1 MRTVSLTIN
10 GRKVQAEVE
19 PRRNL
24 ADFLREDQFLTGTHI
39 GCEHGVCGACTV
51 LIDGSPARSCI
62 TYAVACDG
70 AEVRTIEGLEKD
82 PVMARLR
89 EAFSEHHGLQCG
101 YCTPGMLISARDIV
115 TRLPQADE
123 KRIRLELS
131 GNLCRCTG
139 YVGIV
144 AAVRSVMAQG
154 GESESHSTR
163 ARTRLGPVGAHPPS
177 TAQNES
183 RSTTTRPSP
192 LTRLAAERLAT
203 LSPHGGETVGPS
215 AAKGRGEGLARPP
228 ESITQEQWAAVESS
242 GVELLESF
250 TVPCSQVETWRL
262 LADLDTVARCI
273 PGARLTMPLQNGRAQ
288 GEMHVKLGPIV
299 SAFAGIVE
307 IEREETAFRGVVR
320 GAGRDSRSASS
331 GRAIVVYT
339 VKPLSETSSQVDLSV
354 KFLLT
359 GALAQF
365 SRSGL
370 VKDVADHLTR
380 TFARNL
386 AARLAGAPS
395 AQSEQQVLDAGTLAR
410 AALWGRIVRFFRNL
424 LRS

>member
-89 EAFSEHHGLQCG
+89 EAFSQHHGLQCG

-154 GESESHSTR
+154 GESQSHSTR

-177 TAQNES
+177 AAHI
-183 RSTTTRPSP
+183 RSTVGARHASP
-192 LTRLAAERLAT
+192 LQARSASPSER
-203 LSPHGGETVGPS
+203 
-215 AAKGRGEGLARPP
+215 
-228 ESITQEQWAAVESS
+228 ITQEQWSAVESS
-242 GVELLESF
+242 GVDLRDSF
-250 TVPCSQVETWRL
+250 TVPCSQAETWQL

-273 PGARLTMPLQNGRAQ
+273 PGARLTMPLQNGRAE

-299 SAFAGIVE
+299 SAFAGTVE
-307 IEREETAFRGVVR
+307 IERNETAFRGVVR
-320 GAGRDSRSASS
+320 AAGRDSRSASS
-331 GRAIVVYT
+331 GRAIIVYT
-339 VKPLSETSSQVDLSV
+339 VEPLSEGSSRVDLSV

-386 AARLAGAPS
+386 AARLAGAPTT
-395 AQSEQQVLDAGTLAR
+395 QSEQQVLDAGTLAR
-410 AALWGRIVRFFRNL
+410 AALWSRIVRFFRKFF
-424 LRS
+424 RS

>member
-1 MRTVSLTIN
+1 MTKVSLAVN
-10 GRKVQAEVE
+10 GRKIEAEVE

-70 AEVRTIEGLEKD
+70 AEVTTIEGLEKD
-82 PVMARLR
+82 TVMARLR
-89 EAFSEHHGLQCG
+89 QAFSHHHALQCG

-123 KRIRLELS
+123 ARVRRELS

-144 AAVRSVMAQG
+144 AAVRSVMAEAATDRIQ
-154 GESESHSTR
+154 
-163 ARTRLGPVGAHPPS
+163 ARNQCGPVGAHVAS
-177 TAQNES
+177 
-183 RSTTTRPSP
+183 
-192 LTRLAAERLAT
+192 
-203 LSPHGGETVGPS
+203 VPS
-215 AAKGRGEGLARPP
+215 ARPRHPRRDLVAPASETFGREPRAQ
-228 ESITQEQWAAVESS
+228 SSSVTAEQWRAVETQ
-242 GVELLESF
+242 GVELTQSIEVAHSR
-250 TVPCSQVETWRL
+250 EGTWRFL
-262 LADLDTVARCI
+262 SDLDAVTRCI
-273 PGARLTMPLQNGRAQ
+273 PGARLTAPPQGGCAQ

-299 SAFAGIVE
+299 SAFAGQLEVE
-307 IEREETAFRGVVR
+307 RDDAAFRGIVR
-320 GAGRDSRSASS
+320 GAGSDSKSASNAR
-331 GRAIVVYT
+331 GIIVYT
-339 VKPLSETSSQVDLSV
+339 VKPLSERGSQVDITV

-370 VKDVADHLTR
+370 VKDVADHITR
-380 TFARNL
+380 MFARNL
-386 AARLAGAPS
+386 EARMSGARDG
-395 AQSEQQVLDAGTLAR
+395 AQPDHGALDAGALAR
-410 AALWGRIVRFFRNL
+410 AAMWNRIVGFVRRLFRAK
-424 LRS
+424 

>member
-1 MRTVSLTIN
+1 MVSLTIN
-10 GRKVQAEVE
+10 GRKLEAEVE

-70 AEVRTIEGLEKD
+70 AEVTTIEGLEKD
-82 PVMARLR
+82 PVTARLR

-123 KRIRLELS
+123 KRVRLELS

-144 AAVRSVMAQG
+144 AALRSVMAQA
-154 GESESHSTR
+154 GETASTT
-163 ARTRLGPVGAHPPS
+163 ARTRRGPVGAHAPSAGQADSDGRARHEGDPKKRFAFFGDPDSPPR
-177 TAQNES
+177 
-183 RSTTTRPSP
+183 RSQELPVPDRSGDTTR
-192 LTRLAAERLAT
+192 
-203 LSPHGGETVGPS
+203 
-215 AAKGRGEGLARPP
+215 
-228 ESITQEQWAAVESS
+228 EQWAAVESNGAQLS
-242 GVELLESF
+242 ESF
-250 TVPCSQVETWRL
+250 TVPCSQMQTWRL

-273 PGARLTMPLQNGRAQ
+273 PGARLTRPLQNGRAE

-307 IEREETAFRGVVR
+307 IERDEAAFRGLVR
-320 GAGRDSRSASS
+320 AAGRDARSASS
-331 GRAIVVYT
+331 GRAIIGYT
-339 VKPLSETSSQVDLSV
+339 VHPLSESSSRVDLSV
-354 KFLLT
+354 RFLLT

-370 VKDVADHLTR
+370 IKNVADHLTQA
-380 TFARNL
+380 FARNL
-386 AARLAGAPS
+386 AARLSGAPI
-395 AQSEQQVLDAGTLAR
+395 AQSEQQALDAGRLAR
-410 AALWGRIVRFFRNL
+410 SALWSSIVGFFRKL
-424 LRS
+424 LQSS